1 MASLGSLAS
10 SFFFQFYVYVQLT
23 WQNDN
28 KLKTFNKQYSIYK
41 KYRPFLVS
49 AQRVGMHAVQILQIW
64 PELIFFLI
72 FIFYYIKVSD
82 IPSGSKSINA
92 LTRQWWYHFYPHV
105 CNIIFDQSAHSI
117 IARCQALVVFAVW
130 SFRELKL
137 SSTFRVWCFEL
148 TRRVFW

>member
-10 SFFFQFYVYVQLT
+10 SFFFKFYVYIQLI
-23 WQNDN
+23 WKNDN

-41 KYRPFLVS
+41 KYRLFLVS
-49 AQRVGMHAVQILQIW
+49 AQRVGMHAVQVLQIW

-92 LTRQWWYHFYPHV
+92 LTRQCRDIISIHTCVISFLINQLIVLLRAVKHLWFSLFY
-105 CNIIFDQSAHSI
+105 
-117 IARCQALVVFAVW
+117 LFA
-130 SFRELKL
+130 SR
-137 SSTFRVWCFEL
+137 S
-148 TRRVFW
+148 